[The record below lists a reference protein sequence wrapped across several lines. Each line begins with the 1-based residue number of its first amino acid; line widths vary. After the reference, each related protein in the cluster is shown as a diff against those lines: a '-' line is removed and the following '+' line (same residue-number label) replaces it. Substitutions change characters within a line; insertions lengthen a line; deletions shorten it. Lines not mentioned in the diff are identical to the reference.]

1 MLRTLQPNRAL
12 YLAVPQRVFDGILSE
27 RLGRLIVEAEQIAL
41 VVFDEQEERIT
52 QWTPSPATAPSSAG

>member
-1 MLRTLQPNRAL
+1 
-12 YLAVPQRVFDGILSE
+12 VFDGILSE
-27 RLGRLIVEAEQIAL
+27 RLGRLIVEAEKIAL